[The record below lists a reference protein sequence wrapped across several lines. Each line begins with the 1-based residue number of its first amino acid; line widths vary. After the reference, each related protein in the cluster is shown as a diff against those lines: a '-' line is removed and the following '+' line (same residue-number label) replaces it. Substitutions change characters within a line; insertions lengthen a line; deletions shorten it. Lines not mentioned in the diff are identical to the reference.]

1 MGEYIAVIAL
11 YIFHHSDHGSDHNKQ
26 ACDVEYIKVFRPRHV
41 WLHRLVSRMSEYS
54 PMEDKCD
61 ENEDSEADN
70 LDKEA
75 TENNVLASIGT

>member
-1 MGEYIAVIAL
+1 
-11 YIFHHSDHGSDHNKQ
+11 
-26 ACDVEYIKVFRPRHV
+26 
-41 WLHRLVSRMSEYS
+41 MSEHS
-54 PMEDKCD
+54 PVEDKCD